1 MNKVQIERMFPKS
14 IVNMETTDVFSVK
27 INGARFCNI
36 QPLEVWTDE
45 NGKQYLNVSFQI
57 VVAEKYVMC
66 EGKYA
71 LIRDDLEEQLKRL
84 NTALINTYFSL
95 YGDETTGFSIDQQ
108 EADTLLAEINNWLSV
123 NG

>member
-1 MNKVQIERMFPKS
+1 
-14 IVNMETTDVFSVK
+14 
-27 INGARFCNI
+27 
-36 QPLEVWTDE
+36 
-45 NGKQYLNVSFQI
+45 
-57 VVAEKYVMC
+57 MC

-95 YGDETTGFSIDQQ
+95 YGDETTGFSIDPQ
-108 EADTLLAEINNWLSV
+108 EGDALLAEINNWLSV